1 MTLFFFFLTLM
12 MRLGG
17 SWDGWSAI
25 LIDLS
30 TLMFVTVNAGITLL
44 SLRISIESLKGLLLC
59 YSMDCF
65 SNSFLNCLVFD
76 LLRPLLT
83 EVLRN
88 LGDLFVDFERER
100 GTDMI
105 LTYAKFFGP
114 FDFDR
119 ECLRRFGM
127 STSID

>member
-59 YSMDCF
+59 CSMDCF
-65 SNSFLNCLVFD
+65 SKSFLNCLVFD

-100 GTDMI
+100 GADMI

-119 ECLRRFGM
+119 ECFRRFGM